1 MPRISTPTEVVP
13 ADTTPTPLIVTS
25 PPLASEPANA
35 SAPSDVRNPWVV
47 VGLLAS
53 ALLLLLLVALGV
65 SVYLRRRQQIE
76 NAPAG

>member
-1 MPRISTPTEVVP
+1 MPTEVVP

-47 VGLLAS
+47 VGLLGS
-53 ALLLLLLVALGV
+53 ALLLLLLIALAV
-65 SVYLRRRQQIE
+65 SVYLRGRQQIE